1 MTGNVTGNSMVIGF
15 RIFSRPKLPEA
26 KQEEK
31 GPSYEEREHEPVNN
45 VYEVIDITTVIG
57 VILGNPEP
65 F

>member
-1 MTGNVTGNSMVIGF
+1 MVVGL
-15 RIFSRPKLPEA
+15 RIFGRPELPEA